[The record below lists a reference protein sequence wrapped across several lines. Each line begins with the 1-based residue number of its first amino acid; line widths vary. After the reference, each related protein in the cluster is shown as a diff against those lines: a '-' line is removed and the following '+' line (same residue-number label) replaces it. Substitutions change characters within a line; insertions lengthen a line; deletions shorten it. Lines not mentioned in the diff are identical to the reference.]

1 MKEFY
6 TISDLAKEF
15 DVTTRT
21 IRFYEDQNL
30 ISPLREG
37 TRRLFRARDRTRLK
51 LILRG
56 KRLGFTLAE
65 ISEIVV
71 MYDAAPG
78 EVGQL
83 RLLISKIDGRRAQL
97 QQQMQDIEATL
108 SDLSRSKTVAAIG
121 CRLWEARHDQIQSP
135 RSRLRSAGE
144 TKFRMPAVHGN
155 DRRGAA
161 VG

>member
-1 MKEFY
+1 MREFY

-65 ISEIVV
+65 ISEIVD

-108 SDLSRSKTVAAIG
+108 SDLSEVENR
-121 CRLWEARHDQIQSP
+121 CRD
-135 RSRLRSAGE
+135 RLSALE
-144 TKFRMPAVHGN
+144 
-155 DRRGAA
+155 GAS
-161 VG
+161 